1 MGRVGQRVTGEEGAG
16 VHGKQ
21 VRLTSGPGARR
32 GVRIGRGLRVVLG
45 LAGEELCRGVG
56 RAG

>member
-16 VHGKQ
+16 VHGQ
-21 VRLTSGPGARR
+21 ANEADWWAWGATRVRR
-32 GVRIGRGLRVVLG
+32 GRGLRVVLG
-45 LAGEELCRGVG
+45 LTGEELGRGVG

>member
-1 MGRVGQRVTGEEGAG
+1 VGRVGQRVTGEEGAG

-21 VRLTSGPGARR
+21 VRLTGGPGARR
-32 GVRIGRGLRVVLG
+32 RVRRGRGLRVVLG
-45 LAGEELCRGVG
+45 LAGEELGRGVG